1 MQKFKIGAMIDDVK
15 CESGKQNSKEK
26 NEMNKNTRRL
36 HCFNLLKSFQRKM
49 QRRVNLFFGREEQ
62 LNTFLVYKSEAHPP
76 DSSLILINQ
85 NVLYLYLDRPL
96 LGARCFRWRKRDI
109 FERIWFDEGE

>member
-1 MQKFKIGAMIDDVK
+1 
-15 CESGKQNSKEK
+15 
-26 NEMNKNTRRL
+26 
-36 HCFNLLKSFQRKM
+36 M

-96 LGARCFRWRKRDI
+96 LGARCSDGGREI
-109 FERIWFDEGE
+109 FLREFCLMKEND